1 MVQVAE
7 AADSRDFGFETSSP
21 SCWMNS
27 VSSAVLSAE
36 FDSLRSLVESL
47 RLRVADLEE
56 RLRFLEGEGEGAE
69 RASLGSYEAVTS
81 VSRNPPSDSASGVS
95 SARPSTAEV
104 LVGDT
109 SARADLA
116 LFLRRCRE
124 GLPRGSSG
132 RDRLRLQ
139 NRYYIILADYEGVFL
154 PEPIFTSGFAE
165 VRRICK
171 RGADAGGSVFVG
183 LATQWEAKLALE
195 SGGFVIPRSLSNA

>member
-1 MVQVAE
+1 
-7 AADSRDFGFETSSP
+7 
-21 SCWMNS
+21 MNS

-56 RLRFLEGEGEGAE
+56 RLRFLEGEGEGAD

-81 VSRNPPSDSASGVS
+81 RNPPSDSASGLS
-95 SARPSTAEV
+95 STRPSTAEV

-109 SARADLA
+109 TARADLA
-116 LFLRRCRE
+116 RQIGAFLRRCRE

-171 RGADAGGSVFVG
+171 RGADAGASVFVG